1 MIKLIVSVTA
11 GIALAIGGAG
21 LASAQE
27 AETEPAVTVDKGEV
41 EPDGEVNVNITNAD
55 PAAPYTVDLGEGTAE
70 GETDAEGAA
79 SAAVNVGA
87 VELGPLD
94 GLVTINGVEYPIN
107 VVVAAAGA
115 GDTGGAG
122 ATPLP
127 ATGVD
132 DSGTLAALAAVL
144 VLFGVALFAASRRSA
159 RAA

>member
-1 MIKLIVSVTA
+1 MMKLIVSVTA

-55 PAAPYTVDLGEGTAE
+55 PAAPYTVELGEGTAE

-87 VELGPLD
+87 VEL
-94 GLVTINGVEYPIN
+94 
-107 VVVAAAGA
+107 
-115 GDTGGAG
+115 
-122 ATPLP
+122 
-127 ATGVD
+127 
-132 DSGTLAALAAVL
+132 SGALADPEHVGRAVEPRP
-144 VLFGVALFAASRRSA
+144 GE
-159 RAA
+159 